1 MPDLLVVAPIVTCDP
16 ARPRAEAALARDG
29 VFLRVGSRAD
39 CERSAGPRA
48 VRVEAGGG
56 VPGLADAHG
65 HVALL
70 GRWRLEVSCAGAG
83 GEEECARRAAERAR
97 TAPAGTWIRGSG
109 WDQNCWPGARFPS
122 AVTLT
127 RALPRHP
134 AALSRVDGHAL
145 WVNAAALAA
154 AAIDARTPDPPGG
167 RILRDR
173 DGVPAGVLLDAA
185 QDLVLARIPPPGP
198 EALADAV
205 LRGLRELVRLGI
217 TSVHDAGVPE
227 DVLAIYRRLAAEDR
241 LPLRVHAMIEGDRPM
256 RELRDAMARARAMA
270 DGGRLSVGT
279 VKLFADGALGSRG
292 AALHEDYAD
301 DPGNRGLLLVAPETL
316 AARVDA
322 VVAARLQ
329 PAIHAIGD
337 RAVTVVLDALDAAAR
352 HADVAGVRPRVE
364 HLQIVLPRHLPR
376 LVRLGA
382 VASMQPVHVA
392 DAPLGRR
399 TARVRV
405 GLPRGGSRPAGR
417 ARGRG
422 DACAAGRIAVLT
434 RGAARTGGGPRGLHP
449 RRRVR
454 GLRGGA
460 PRDGAR
466 GDGRRPDLVRGRR
479 RRLLRRG
486 PQPRRRDPR
495 HRRRPARAR
504 RRLNGRSRT
513 ASEASPPGSASR
525 SGRSRREAPRDPGCG
540 VGRHSDDAG
549 AHRARWSFARRGG
562 AARAPWRTA

>member
-1 MPDLLVVAPIVTCDP
+1 VPDLLVVAPIVTCDP

-145 WVNAAALAA
+145 WVNDAALAA

-392 DAPLGRR
+392 DDAAWVPARLGAGTERLRGAYAWRTLLSAGVPLAFGSDFPVGDPDPRAGIAAAETRAPPGGSPFSPEERLGREE
-399 TARVRV
+399 A
-405 GLPRGGSRPAGR
+405 L
-417 ARGRG
+417 
-422 DACAAGRIAVLT
+422 AAFT
-434 RGAARTGGGPRGLHP
+434 RGAAYAAS
-449 RRRVR
+449 VE
-454 GLRGGA
+454 
-460 PRDGAR
+460 
-466 GDGRRPDLVRGRR
+466 GRRGMVREGMDADLTLFAADVGACSAEDLSRVAVTHAIVGGR
-479 RRLLRRG
+479 LE
-486 PQPRRRDPR
+486 
-495 HRRRPARAR
+495 H
-504 RRLNGRSRT
+504 
-513 ASEASPPGSASR
+513 
-525 SGRSRREAPRDPGCG
+525 
-540 VGRHSDDAG
+540 
-549 AHRARWSFARRGG
+549 
-562 AARAPWRTA
+562 AAV